1 MSDFGNFMF
10 SLTFLVI
17 FNIGLLVTNP
27 VVPGWVLFWITL
39 LNLCTASFCVV
50 NYIAWK
56 RFI

>member
-10 SLTFLVI
+10 GLTFLVI

-39 LNLCTASFCVV
+39 LNLCITSFCII
-50 NYIAWK
+50 NYMAWK
-56 RFI
+56 KYI